1 MSITQPLTNRAVAML
16 RAVAAG
22 RAEMTTRFGPCLRI
36 DGLLCCDQIAAR
48 NLADAGLVR
57 PAVPHSAGAWVP
69 AELTSKG
76 RDAVLPQPLAA
87 A

>member
-1 MSITQPLTNRAVAML
+1 MSITQPMTNRAMAML

-36 DGLLCCDQIAAR
+36 DGLPCCDQITAR

-57 PAVPHSAGAWVP
+57 PAVPHPAGAWVR
-69 AELTSKG
+69 AELTPKG
-76 RDAVLPQPLAA
+76 RDAVFSEPLAA